1 MNKEN
6 VNHPSHYKDMG
17 LESKEIIKL
26 IINNLPEEI
35 SRWECVCI
43 AMELKYRLRAGLK
56 TGEFEEDFLK
66 AMKWREFRNE
76 EVEEDYKKEDEE
88 EKFLKFAEEHPEL
101 NLDLREFMITFRP
114 KQYKKLIEEAE
125 KYLKNLEKSNNENC
139 NFLKNL
145 NEDLIKKLKEEI
157 QLHLDAYKRDSS
169 RINYDRLIN
178 SLDTLHIFNKGK

>member
-35 SRWECVCI
+35 SRWGCVCI

-76 EVEEDYKKEDEE
+76 EVEEDYKKEDGSYCEEWLRKYKPKEYNDWLENIEE
-88 EKFLKFAEEHPEL
+88 EKDILDKF
-101 NLDLREFMITFRP
+101 DRDC
-114 KQYKKLIEEAE
+114 
-125 KYLKNLEKSNNENC
+125 KNSKSNLTEEEEKIFKSC
-139 NFLKNL
+139 RRKPS
-145 NEDLIKKLKEEI
+145 IKF
-157 QLHLDAYKRDSS
+157 RV
-169 RINYDRLIN
+169 
-178 SLDTLHIFNKGK
+178 KGIYVDI

>member
-35 SRWECVCI
+35 SRWGCVCI

-56 TGEFEEDFLK
+56 KGEFEEDFLK

-76 EVEEDYKKEDEE
+76 EVEEDYKKEDGSYCEEWLKKNKPEEYKEWLENIEEEKAILDKFDRDCKNSKSNLTEEE
-88 EKFLKFAEEHPEL
+88 EKFLKVAEENPAL
-101 NLDLREFMITFRP
+101 NLGLREFMLTFRP
-114 KQYKKLIEEAE
+114 EVYERLMKESKEFLENYNEEW
-125 KYLKNLEKSNNENC
+125 N
-139 NFLKNL
+139 
-145 NEDLIKKLKEEI
+145 
-157 QLHLDAYKRDSS
+157 
-169 RINYDRLIN
+169 
-178 SLDTLHIFNKGK
+178 